1 MLTLEGLSGGFW
13 MTSLLVLPP
22 GERFSLDW
30 KDSKFS
36 CRLLSDFLERRTQPS
51 GSLCFVVVMSGL
63 GLCLSWQSLFLKSM
77 NLMMTDEEKS
87 TVSHSNHSPLCL
99 TCNFSFTLSG
109 IWKDQEDFIYHLCS
123 VFTTHLFKP
132 KTSSEVFVLFLTKN
146 NSNLWWKVTI
156 RVVGYHYESL
166 QLSQVFHSNF

>member
-22 GERFSLDW
+22 GERLSLVW
-30 KDSKFS
+30 KDSKLS
-36 CRLLSDFLERRTQPS
+36 CRLLSDFLARRTQPS
-51 GSLCFVVVMSGL
+51 GSLCFVVMSGLGL
-63 GLCLSWQSLFLKSM
+63 GLCLSWHSLFLKSM

-87 TVSHSNHSPLCL
+87 TVSHSNHSLLCL
-99 TCNFSFTLSG
+99 TCNSSFTLSG

-123 VFTTHLFKP
+123 LHKHLFKP
-132 KTSSEVFVLFLTKN
+132 TSSEVFVLDVPNN

-156 RVVGYHYESL
+156 RVVWHHYEWQLLTELSSL
-166 QLSQVFHSNF
+166 LF